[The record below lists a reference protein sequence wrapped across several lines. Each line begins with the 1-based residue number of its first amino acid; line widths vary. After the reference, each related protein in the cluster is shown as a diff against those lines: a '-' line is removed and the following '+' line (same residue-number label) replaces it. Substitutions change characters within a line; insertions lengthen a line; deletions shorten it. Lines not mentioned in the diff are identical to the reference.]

1 MKLEVEI
8 HNGIVH
14 VMNDGLKVDWME
26 PNHINTQENHYDIF
40 VAIGMKPLQDLFD
53 KVNVI
58 GL

>member
-26 PNHINTQENHYDIF
+26 PNHIDT
-40 VAIGMKPLQDLFD
+40 
-53 KVNVI
+53 
-58 GL
+58 